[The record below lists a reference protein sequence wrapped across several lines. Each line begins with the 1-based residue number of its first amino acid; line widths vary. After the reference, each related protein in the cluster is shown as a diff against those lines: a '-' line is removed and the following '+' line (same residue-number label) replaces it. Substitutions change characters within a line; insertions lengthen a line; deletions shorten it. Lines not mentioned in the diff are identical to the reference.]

1 MSFTEQQ
8 IKAAL
13 SAAVDPNTGKDFVAG
28 KAVKNIRIDGD
39 DVSRIVPTIARIRGR
54 FFEETGTFRA

>member
-1 MSFTEQQ
+1 MSLTEQQ

-13 SAAVDPNTGKDFVAG
+13 ASAVDPNTGKDFVAG

-39 DVSRIVPTIARIRGR
+39 DVSFDIELGYPARR
-54 FFEETGTFRA
+54 